1 VRLHVLVEGQ
11 TEETVLRD
19 VLQPHFEGVGWYVSH
34 SLVKTKRPASGPMH
48 KGGITNWPQ
57 VEREIQL
64 LLRDSS
70 ITVLTT
76 LFDYYAFP
84 PECPGMSDRPPKD
97 VYDRVHHVESALAT
111 AINNRRFRPNL
122 VLHELEAWVF
132 AAAEQLGE
140 FLGDELA
147 TRLRADVAEAGGPE
161 LVNDSPAT
169 APSKRLLGYL
179 PTYMKTTD
187 GPLAID
193 ALGLTGLRA
202 QCPHFDAWL
211 RDLEALAVVA

>member
-1 VRLHVLVEGQ
+1 VKRLHVLVEGQ

-19 VLQPHFEGVGWYVSH
+19 VLQPHLEGVGWSVSR

-48 KGGITNWPQ
+48 KGGVTNWAQ
-57 VEREIQL
+57 ADREIRL

-84 PECPGMSDRPPKD
+84 VEGPGMGTRPPGD
-97 VYDRVHHVESALAT
+97 PYGRVRHVENALA
-111 AINNRRFRPNL
+111 AEIGDGRFRPNL

-132 AAAEQLGE
+132 AAPDQLGE
-140 FLGDELA
+140 LLGNALA
-147 TRLRADVAEAGGPE
+147 TRVRQDARAAGGPE
-161 LVNDSPAT
+161 LVNDSPLT
-169 APSKRLLGYL
+169 APSKRLLSYCEE
-179 PTYMKTTD
+179 YVKTQD
-187 GPLAID
+187 GPLAIS
-193 ALGLTGLRA
+193 ALGVEALRE

-211 RDLEALAVVA
+211 RDLEC